1 VNLFL
6 KVFFGEIVLLSDRNK
21 TVGCGKN
28 KSLLIVIMAFVFC
41 LPIRGYSAEKIFRLS
56 HDDYKPFHWYDKDTQ
71 ETKGVFID
79 MVEEILGNRLGYK
92 IVYTEYPWKRAQ
104 LQVHNGKEDA
114 YITTPTPER
123 LKHTEIG
130 DKPLIV
136 MQKVIFTYS
145 NNPKIELL
153 RNIKNFEDL
162 RQFKVLDYLGNGWG
176 KKRLVE
182 ETGISPDY
190 SPSVDSVLKKL
201 AAKRGDIFIEDSTIV
216 NYNIRL
222 LGLSNETVELPVI
235 LEATEFKLCVSKKS
249 SFKNDNDKIDKI
261 ISEMVKDGALTRII
275 NKWK

>member
-6 KVFFGEIVLLSDRNK
+6 KVFFGEIVLLSDRKK

-28 KSLLIVIMAFVFC
+28 KSLMIAIMVFVLC
-41 LPIRGYSAEKIFRLS
+41 LPVRGYSAEKIFRLS

-79 MVEEILGNRLGYK
+79 MIEEILGNRLGYE

-104 LQVHNGKEDA
+104 LQVHNGEEDA

-123 LKHTEIG
+123 LKYTEVG
-130 DKPLIV
+130 EKPLII
-136 MQKVIFTYS
+136 MQKAVFTYS

-190 SPSVDSVLKKL
+190 SPSIDSVLKKL

-216 NYNIRL
+216 NYNMRI
-222 LGLSNETVELPVI
+222 LGLSNEIVELPVV

-249 SFKNDNDKIDKI
+249 SFKNDINKIDKI
-261 ISEMVKDGALTRII
+261 ISDMIKDGSLARII
-275 NKWK
+275 NNWK

>member
-1 VNLFL
+1 MALAVKRFDIYFR
-6 KVFFGEIVLLSDRNK
+6 KK

-79 MVEEILGNRLGYK
+79 MIEEILGNRLGYK

-114 YITTPTPER
+114 YITTPTSER
-123 LKHTEIG
+123 LKYTEVG
-130 DKPLIV
+130 EKPFIV

-182 ETGISPDY
+182 ETVISPDY
-190 SPSVDSVLKKL
+190 SPTIDSVLKKL

-216 NYNIRL
+216 NYNIRI
-222 LGLSNETVELPVI
+222 LGLSKEIVELPII
-235 LEATEFKLCVSKKS
+235 LETTEFKLCISKKS
-249 SFKNDNDKIDKI
+249 SFKNDIDKVDKI
-261 ISEMVKDGALTRII
+261 ISDMIKDGALTRII
-275 NKWK
+275 NNWK

>member
-1 VNLFL
+1 LPPS
-6 KVFFGEIVLLSDRNK
+6 KGEIVLLSDRK
-21 TVGCGKN
+21 KIVGCGKN
-28 KSLLIVIMAFVFC
+28 KSLLIVMMAFVIC
-41 LPIRGYSAEKIFRLS
+41 LPVRGYSAEKIFRLS

-92 IVYTEYPWKRAQ
+92 ILYTEYPWKRAQ

-123 LKHTEIG
+123 LKYTEVG
-130 DKPLIV
+130 ENPLII
-136 MQKVIFTYS
+136 MRKSIFTYV

-153 RNIKNFEDL
+153 KNINSFDDL

-190 SPSVDSVLKKL
+190 SPSIDTVLKKL

-216 NYNIRL
+216 NYNMRIL
-222 LGLSNETVELPVI
+222 ELSNEIVELPVV
-235 LEATEFKLCVSKKS
+235 LEATAFKLCVSKKS
-249 SFKNDNDKIDKI
+249 SFKNDMDKIDKI
-261 ISEMVKDGALTRII
+261 ISDMIKDGSLTRII